1 MFALEVIPPSGIAS
15 FLDLEKEVVSIS
27 RNLSPF
33 DFDFLKGIA
42 TQPISLRASKK
53 NARLLRH
60 PDLPASAAPD
70 LFRPVAA
77 RLYLNSDIIAGTFTL
92 IKASPKVYEGVFAAD
107 VSLLAEHKDKQLADL
122 LAALEYEM
130 PGRTLASLNALNT
143 GDHPVAFPEVKFA
156 NRIYNRYINGAYVVE
171 QSQETLGLIPF
182 FKLMYVF
189 EEAVKA
195 IGWTVNA
202 NWFAPFPDIG
212 KLLLGNERE
221 IVGATAQYSGE
232 PFPIDYGVTFD
243 GVPIPTIQ
251 FPALS
256 EIELPERLRV
266 VDYIPNMTFG
276 ELLLSLRSLAGL
288 VIEADGKF
296 KRINISFVER
306 VTESTQVDDI
316 TDVCEPLPEVSPAD
330 GDSYRFSFG
339 DEDDPLTRDQPKDAS
354 GYTIAGEVIS
364 PAEIGEAQNANDLR
378 FVVAL
383 NRYFAALFNSDTQT
397 LQWQSFAHANWPL
410 IIGNGKKEVA
420 TAFSPFH
427 ADYELDFQGR
437 NGDISVNGDT
447 VRIIHRNTVQFR
459 PALIFLRN
467 SKIYPNDRPAN
478 VTADGA
484 LSLDTNL
491 QFRGRETGIE
501 WTRRVYY
508 NRIIPE
514 SGRAAIAPSETEAT
528 AANPRPR
535 ILFWHGLQQGFDG
548 TPYPYASP
556 SNYTATGQK
565 LAEFAIRWENTEGLA
580 ETFYRNALKILES
593 GRKVEIR
600 AKLAANRILAWR
612 IGQKVKIR
620 ENVFFVLDAEFEAS
634 KNGVNIVRLTLLKA
648 FAPVLPPV
656 CERVVAIEEWI
667 DCRPADGIIP
677 PRDNAPVFPAAG
689 KLPLAVTFEADCDT
703 TELTVSLFD
712 CPDDEPPPDVPGR
725 ENLTVQFFADCAQQA
740 NLTVNFLADC
750 VPVYTITIM
759 QV

>member
-27 RNLSPF
+27 RNLNPF

-42 TQPISLRASKK
+42 TQPIGLRASKK

-171 QSQETLGLIPF
+171 QSQATLGLIPF

-202 NWFAPFPDIG
+202 DWFAPFPDLG

-221 IVGATAQYSGE
+221 IIGATAQYGGE
-232 PFPIDYGVTFD
+232 PFPVDYGVTFD
-243 GVPIPTIQ
+243 GVPIPTIEL
-251 FPALS
+251 PALS
-256 EIELPERLRV
+256 EIELPEKLRV

-276 ELLLSLRSLAGL
+276 ELLASLRGLAGL
-288 VIEADGKF
+288 LIEADGKF

-306 VTESTQVDDI
+306 VTESPQVDDI
-316 TDVCEPLPEVSPAD
+316 TDFCEPLPEVSPAE
-330 GDSYRFSFG
+330 GESYRFSFG
-339 DEDDPLTRDQPKDAS
+339 DEDDPLTRNQPKNAS
-354 GYTIAGEVIS
+354 GYNPAGEVIS

-378 FVVAL
+378 FVVSL

-427 ADYELDFQGR
+427 ADYELDFEGR
-437 NGDISVNGDT
+437 NGDISISADN
-447 VRIIHRNTVQFR
+447 VRIIHRNTVQYR

-467 SKIYPNDRPAN
+467 SKVYPNNRPSS

-491 QFRGRETGIE
+491 PFRGRETGVE

-514 SGRAAIAPSETEAT
+514 SGREAIAASETEPT

-548 TPYPYASP
+548 TLYPYASP
-556 SNYTATGQK
+556 SNYAPTGQK

-600 AKLAANRILAWR
+600 AKLAANRVLAWR
-612 IGQKVKIR
+612 IGQKVKVR

-656 CERVVAIEEWI
+656 CERIVAIEEWI

-725 ENLTVQFFADCAQQA
+725 ENLTVQFFTACAPQA